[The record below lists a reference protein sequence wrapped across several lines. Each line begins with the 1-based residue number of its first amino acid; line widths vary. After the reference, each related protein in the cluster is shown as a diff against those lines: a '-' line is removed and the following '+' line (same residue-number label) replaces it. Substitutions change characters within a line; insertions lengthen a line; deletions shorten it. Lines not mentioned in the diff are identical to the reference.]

1 MLGPFMPPAMQRRF
15 RERAKILPR
24 LAVVTF
30 DAHVER
36 LMERAVGVVAM
47 AGYNTF
53 CEILSLDKR
62 AILVPRT
69 KPREEQLLRALRAAE
84 LGLVRT
90 LDPRGLHDARV
101 MAGALRGL
109 AQQPL
114 PSSRGAQ
121 QMLGGIDVI
130 TNLVAMRVGRAAPLK
145 RKAAGI

>member
-1 MLGPFMPPAMQRRF
+1 
-15 RERAKILPR
+15 
-24 LAVVTF
+24 
-30 DAHVER
+30 
-36 LMERAVGVVAM
+36 MERAVGVVAM

-90 LDPRGLHDARV
+90 LDPRGAHDPDV
-101 MAGALRGL
+101 MAAALRGL
-109 AQQPL
+109 ADQPL

-121 QMLGGIDVI
+121 TD
-130 TNLVAMRVGRAAPLK
+130 AGRPRHHHRPRGDARGQRHAGQGEGCGDLNRTLPRTPASGFAALHPSRIADRAEDPCQLS
-145 RKAAGI
+145 